1 MSQSIGGTTMNAHQ
15 SWVRFAL
22 LIAML
27 WASQQ
32 TAWTNEPQEA
42 IAVAFA
48 KSESW
53 DFNKTPLSSALKSI
67 ANKAHLAVICDLAS
81 IEQQWIDLEQILIT
95 HKSQAEPLD
104 ATLAALLTP
113 NKLTW
118 VVRNEVILVTT
129 PEAAAE
135 RYSEVKLYK
144 VTRKIAPA
152 RRVESIRTSIAPQ
165 SWALSG
171 GAGDITSLPPNFI
184 VISQSPG
191 IHREVAKAFASS
203 VSTVAGPRLEPFD
216 SAKSNKALESPIAI
230 HANAGSLA
238 AVLRMIAK
246 ENRLGLS
253 IHDAALKEAK
263 IDLNAL
269 NVTMGINRGPRSSS
283 VLSLA
288 LELSHPDLTWTLNGD
303 MLLITTRS
311 ALGKILRKQTYDISD
326 IASKIDGKYL
336 VEAIEYN
343 VYPKSWQFGG
353 GDGKIELT
361 EQGKLEVEQSENVL
375 REIEQLLS
383 DVRYGL
389 AEPKEKKALTP

>member
-1 MSQSIGGTTMNAHQ
+1 
-15 SWVRFAL
+15 
-22 LIAML
+22 ML
-27 WASQQ
+27 WASRQ
-32 TAWTNEPQEA
+32 TALTDEPQDA

-53 DFNKTPLSSALKSI
+53 NFNETPLTSALKSI
-67 ANKAHLAVICDLAS
+67 ANKANLAVICDLAS
-81 IEQQWIDLEQILIT
+81 IEQEWIDLEQILIT

-152 RRVESIRTSIAPQ
+152 RRVESIRTTIAPQ
-165 SWALSG
+165 SWAISG
-171 GAGDITSLPPNFI
+171 GAGDITPLPPNLI
-184 VISQSPG
+184 IISQSPE
-191 IHREVAKAFASS
+191 IHREVTKAFASS
-203 VSTVAGPRLEPFD
+203 VSTVAGPRLERFD
-216 SAKSNKALESPIAI
+216 SAESNKALESPIAI
-230 HANAGSLA
+230 HANAGSLMD
-238 AVLRMIAK
+238 VLRLIAK
-246 ENRLGLS
+246 ENRLGIS
-253 IHDAALKEAK
+253 IHEAALKEGK
-263 IDLNAL
+263 IELDGLK
-269 NVTMGINRGPRSSS
+269 VTLGVNKGPRSSS

-303 MLLITTRS
+303 LLLITTRS
-311 ALGKILRKQTYDISD
+311 ALGRILRKKTYDIND

-383 DVRYGL
+383 DVRFCL
-389 AEPKEKKALTP
+389 AEPKDKKTLTP